1 MPVIHGHRRFF
12 GPADYRID
20 FDRSENDLSVAF
32 GHYCGAKDLCL
43 VHPVANLQQLKM
55 AMLPLGMGRGLR
67 AMISAVQGR
76 FANLGMAKK
85 LGVGFVL
92 VLLLTALVA
101 AIGVWSLQTI
111 SQRFDGLKQMSSLN
125 SGLLKVRL
133 LEQEYALHSDP
144 KTVDALHKGVDAL
157 IALATQLKAQSAAN
171 VPVMNDVEQSLGAYR
186 KAFDEFVE
194 LTQSKDLALEMA
206 SWSVSSVANNL
217 DVLQAGLADDGA
229 YALKD
234 SQGKEGAEFIE
245 QANQV
250 SQVSRLMLQAMN
262 EARVRLDQSRKA
274 SAESAGQGKI
284 EQADQALTQAET
296 LKNTVKDAG
305 YQTVLNEVT
314 GHIASFSEKLAEY
327 TGLLTQE
334 KQVYQQLHERAA
346 EVVQR
351 VDQAYGAEDQSM
363 QAELKKNSALII
375 ASSALALLVGLIAA
389 WVITR
394 LIVAPLR
401 SVILVAQQIAAGD
414 LSATVQVTRRDE
426 IGQLMQ
432 AMQQM
437 GAGLSSIVSGLQAGI
452 EQLASSAQSL
462 SAVTEQTNLEVSSQK
477 EETEQ
482 VATAMNQMT
491 ATVHDVA
498 RNAEEAALA
507 AQTADG
513 KVETGQQVVRQSMQ
527 RIEQLA
533 DSATSA
539 SSSIESLS
547 AEIQNIGTVLSVIK
561 SVAEQTNLLALN
573 AAIEAA
579 RAGEQG
585 RGFAVVADEV
595 RALAKRTQQSTEEIE
610 RLVSALRSA
619 AQASV
624 QQIQSS
630 GELVKL
636 AVSDALQTESA
647 LGSIA
652 AAVSLIQQMN
662 QQIAAA
668 AEQQS
673 SVAEEINRSVTSI
686 RASADQSS
694 VAMQGNATSSIELA
708 QLGAELKGMVGHFR
722 L

>member
-1 MPVIHGHRRFF
+1 
-12 GPADYRID
+12 
-20 FDRSENDLSVAF
+20 
-32 GHYCGAKDLCL
+32 
-43 VHPVANLQQLKM
+43 
-55 AMLPLGMGRGLR
+55 
-67 AMISAVQGR
+67 MISAVQGR

-111 SQRFDGLKQMSSLN
+111 SHRFDGLKQMSSLN
-125 SGLLKVRL
+125 SSLLKVRL
-133 LEQEYALHSDP
+133 LEQDYALRGDP
-144 KTVDALHKGVDAL
+144 KTVDALHAGVDAL
-157 IALATQLKAQSAAN
+157 IALATELKAQSAAN
-171 VPVMNDVEQSLGAYR
+171 VPVMNDVEQSLVAYR
-186 KAFDEFVE
+186 KAFDEFVS
-194 LTQSKDLALEMA
+194 LSQAKDLALEMA

-229 YALKD
+229 YALKE
-234 SQGKEGAEFIE
+234 SEGKDGAQFIE

-262 EARVRLDQSRKA
+262 EARVRLDQSRKGDD
-274 SAESAGQGKI
+274 SAGQGKI
-284 EQADQALTQAET
+284 EQADQALTQAGQ
-296 LKNTVKDAG
+296 LKTTVKDEG
-305 YQTVLNEVT
+305 YQTVLNEVS
-314 GHIASFSEKLAEY
+314 GHIASFSEKLTEY
-327 TGLLTQE
+327 TGLLEQE
-334 KQVYQQLHERAA
+334 KTVSEQLQQRAA
-346 EVVQR
+346 QVVER
-351 VDQAYGAEDQSM
+351 VDQAYVAEDRSM
-363 QAELKKNSALII
+363 QAELKKNSLLII
-375 ASSALALLVGLIAA
+375 GSSALALLVGLIAA

-401 SVILVAQQIAAGD
+401 RVIRVAQQIAAGD
-414 LSATVQVTRRDE
+414 LSATIDVTRRDE

-452 EQLASSAQSL
+452 EQLANSAQSL
-462 SAVTEQTNLEVSSQK
+462 SSVTEQTNLEVSSQK

-498 RNAEEAALA
+498 RNAEEAAQA

-513 KVETGQQVVRQSMQ
+513 KVESGQQVVRQSMA

-619 AQASV
+619 AQSSV

-668 AEQQS
+668 AEEQS

-694 VAMQGNATSSIELA
+694 LAMQGNAASSIELA
-708 QLGAELKGMVGHFR
+708 QLGVELKGMVGHFR

>member
-1 MPVIHGHRRFF
+1 
-12 GPADYRID
+12 
-20 FDRSENDLSVAF
+20 
-32 GHYCGAKDLCL
+32 
-43 VHPVANLQQLKM
+43 
-55 AMLPLGMGRGLR
+55 
-67 AMISAVQGR
+67 MISAVQRR

-85 LGVGFVL
+85 LGIGFVM
-92 VLLLTALVA
+92 VLLLTAVVA

-111 SQRFDGLKQMSSLN
+111 SQRFDGLKQMSSF
-125 SGLLKVRL
+125 SSELLKVRL
-133 LEQEYALHSDP
+133 LEQDYALRSDP
-144 KTVDALHKGVDAL
+144 KTVDALHQGVDSL
-157 IALATQLKAQSAAN
+157 IAKANELKAQSAAN
-171 VPVMNDVEQSLGAYR
+171 VPVMNDVEQALVAYR
-186 KAFDEFVE
+186 KAFDEFVG
-194 LTQSKDLALEMA
+194 LSQSKDLALEMA

-217 DVLQAGLADDGA
+217 DVLRAGLADDGT
-229 YALKD
+229 YTLKET
-234 SQGKEGAEFIE
+234 QGKEGAEFVE

-250 SQVSRLMLQAMN
+250 SEVSRLMLVAMN
-262 EARVRLDQSRKA
+262 EARVRLDQTRKG
-274 SAESAGQGKI
+274 SEEAGQGQI
-284 EQADQALTQAET
+284 EQAEQAMKQAEV
-296 LKNTVKDAG
+296 LKTAIKDPG
-305 YQTVLNEVT
+305 YQTVINEVA
-314 GHIASFSEKLAEY
+314 GHIAGFNEKLAEY
-327 TGLLTQE
+327 TGLLAQE
-334 KQVYQQLHERAA
+334 KVISGQLRERAA
-346 EVVQR
+346 QVVDR
-351 VDQAYGAEDQSM
+351 VDQAYAAEDKAM
-363 QAELKKNSALII
+363 QAELKKNSLLIVG
-375 ASSALALLVGLIAA
+375 SSALALLVGLIAA

-401 SVILVAQQIAAGD
+401 SVIRVAQQIAGGD
-414 LSATVQVTRRDE
+414 LSATVEVTRRDE
-426 IGQLMQ
+426 IGQLML

-437 GAGLSSIVSGLQAGI
+437 GAGLSSIVSGLQSGI
-452 EQLASSAQSL
+452 EQLANSAQSL

-498 RNAEEAALA
+498 RNAEEAAQA
-507 AQTADG
+507 AQTADD
-513 KVETGQQVVRQSMQ
+513 KVESGQQVVRQSMV

-619 AQASV
+619 AQTSV

-630 GELVKL
+630 GELVKM

-694 VAMQGNATSSIELA
+694 LAMQGNAASSIELA
-708 QLGAELKGMVGHFR
+708 QLGVELKGMVGHFR

>member
-1 MPVIHGHRRFF
+1 
-12 GPADYRID
+12 
-20 FDRSENDLSVAF
+20 
-32 GHYCGAKDLCL
+32 
-43 VHPVANLQQLKM
+43 
-55 AMLPLGMGRGLR
+55 
-67 AMISAVQGR
+67 MISAVQGR
-76 FANLGMAKK
+76 FANLGMANKM
-85 LGVGFVL
+85 GVGFVL

-111 SQRFDGLKQMSSLN
+111 SHRFDGLKQMSSLN

-133 LEQEYALHSDP
+133 LEQEYALHGNP
-144 KTVDALHKGVDAL
+144 KTADALHEGVDGL
-157 IALATQLKAQSAAN
+157 IALATGLKAASTAN

-186 KAFDEFVE
+186 KAFDEFVS
-194 LTQSKDLALEMA
+194 LSQAKDLALEMA

-229 YALKD
+229 YTLKQ
-234 SQGKEGAEFIE
+234 SEGKDGGQFIE
-245 QANQV
+245 QASQV

-262 EARVRLDQSRKA
+262 EARVRLDQSRKGDDSA
-274 SAESAGQGKI
+274 SQGKI
-284 EQADQALTQAET
+284 EQADQALTQAEQ
-296 LKNTVKDAG
+296 LKTTVKDEG

-314 GHIASFSEKLAEY
+314 GHIGSFSEKLTEY
-327 TGLLTQE
+327 TGLLAQE
-334 KQVYQQLHERAA
+334 KTVYEQLHQRAA
-346 EVVQR
+346 QVVER
-351 VDQAYGAEDQSM
+351 VDQAYVAKDRSM
-363 QAELKKNSALII
+363 QAELKKNSLLILG
-375 ASSALALLVGLIAA
+375 SSALALLVGLVAA

-394 LIVAPLR
+394 LIVTPLR
-401 SVILVAQQIAAGD
+401 SVIRVAQQIAAGD
-414 LSATVQVTRRDE
+414 LSATVEVTRRDE

-437 GAGLSSIVSGLQAGI
+437 GAGLSRIVSGLQAGI
-452 EQLASSAQSL
+452 EQLANSAHSL

-498 RNAEEAALA
+498 RNAEEAAQA

-513 KVETGQQVVRQSMQ
+513 KVESGQQVVRLSMA

-547 AEIQNIGTVLSVIK
+547 AEIQNIGTVVGVIK

-619 AQASV
+619 AQSSV
-624 QQIQSS
+624 QQIQNS

-668 AEQQS
+668 AEEQS

-694 VAMQGNATSSIELA
+694 LAMQGNAASSIELA
-708 QLGAELKGMVGHFR
+708 QLGVELKGMVGHFR

>member
-1 MPVIHGHRRFF
+1 
-12 GPADYRID
+12 
-20 FDRSENDLSVAF
+20 
-32 GHYCGAKDLCL
+32 
-43 VHPVANLQQLKM
+43 
-55 AMLPLGMGRGLR
+55 
-67 AMISAVQGR
+67 MISAVQGR

-85 LGVGFVL
+85 LGIGFVL
-92 VLLLTALVA
+92 VLLLTAVVA

-111 SQRFDGLKQMSSLN
+111 SQRFGGLKQMSALN
-125 SGLLKVRL
+125 SELLKVRL
-133 LEQEYALHSDP
+133 LEQEYALRSDP
-144 KTVDALHKGVDAL
+144 KTVDALRQGVDGL
-157 IALATQLKAQSAAN
+157 LALANELKTKSTAN
-171 VPVMNDVEQSLGAYR
+171 VPVMNDVEQALAAYR

-194 LTQSKDLALEMA
+194 LNQSKELALEMA

-229 YALKD
+229 YTLKD
-234 SQGKEGAEFIE
+234 SEGKEGAEFIE

-250 SQVSRLMLQAMN
+250 SEVSRLMLQAMN
-262 EARVRLDQSRKA
+262 EARVRLDQSRKGN
-274 SAESAGQGKI
+274 EEAGQGDI
-284 EQADQALTQAET
+284 EQAEQAMKQAEV
-296 LKNTVKDAG
+296 LKTAVKDAG
-305 YQTVLNEVT
+305 YQTVLNEVA
-314 GHIASFSEKLAEY
+314 GHIAGFKQQLADY
-327 TGLLTQE
+327 TGLLAKE
-334 KQVYQQLHERAA
+334 KIVYGQLHERAA
-346 EVVQR
+346 QVVER
-351 VDQAYGAEDQSM
+351 VNQAYNAEDGAM
-363 QAELKKNSALII
+363 QAELKKNSLLIVG
-375 ASSALALLVGLIAA
+375 SSALALLVGLIAA

-401 SVILVAQQIAAGD
+401 SVIRVAQQIASGD
-414 LSATVQVTRRDE
+414 LSATIEVTRRDE
-426 IGQLMQ
+426 IGQLML

-452 EQLASSAQSL
+452 EQLANSAQSL

-498 RNAEEAALA
+498 RNAEEAAQA
-507 AQTADG
+507 AQTADD
-513 KVETGQQVVRQSMQ
+513 KVESGQQVVRQSMV

-539 SSSIESLS
+539 SSSIENLS

-595 RALAKRTQQSTEEIE
+595 RALARRTQQSTEEIE
-610 RLVSALRSA
+610 RLVSALRAA
-619 AQASV
+619 AQTSV

-630 GELVKL
+630 GELVKM

-652 AAVSLIQQMN
+652 TAVSLIQQMN

-694 VAMQGNATSSIELA
+694 LAMQGNAASSIELA
-708 QLGAELKGMVGHFR
+708 QLGVELKGMVGHFK

>member
-1 MPVIHGHRRFF
+1 
-12 GPADYRID
+12 
-20 FDRSENDLSVAF
+20 
-32 GHYCGAKDLCL
+32 
-43 VHPVANLQQLKM
+43 
-55 AMLPLGMGRGLR
+55 
-67 AMISAVQGR
+67 MISAVQGR

-133 LEQEYALHSDP
+133 LEQEYALHGNP
-144 KTVDALHKGVDAL
+144 KTADALHEGVDGL
-157 IALATQLKAQSAAN
+157 IALATQLKAASAAN

-186 KAFDEFVE
+186 KAFDEFVS
-194 LTQSKDLALEMA
+194 LSQAKDLALEMA

-229 YALKD
+229 YALKE
-234 SQGKEGAEFIE
+234 SEGKDGGQFIE

-262 EARVRLDQSRKA
+262 EARVRLDLSRKGDD
-274 SAESAGQGKI
+274 SAGQGKI
-284 EQADQALTQAET
+284 EQADQALTQAEQ
-296 LKNTVKDAG
+296 LKTTVKDEG
-305 YQTVLNEVT
+305 YQTVLNEVV
-314 GHIASFSEKLAEY
+314 GHIGGFSEKLAEY
-327 TGLLTQE
+327 TGLLAQE
-334 KQVYQQLHERAA
+334 KTVYEQLHQRASQ
-346 EVVQR
+346 VVER
-351 VDQAYGAEDQSM
+351 VDQAYVAEDQSM
-363 QAELKKNSALII
+363 QAELKKNSLLII
-375 ASSALALLVGLIAA
+375 GSSTLALLVGLIAA

-401 SVILVAQQIAAGD
+401 SVIRVAQQIASGD
-414 LSATVQVTRRDE
+414 LSATVEVTRRDE

-498 RNAEEAALA
+498 RNAEEAAQA

-513 KVETGQQVVRQSMQ
+513 KVESGQQVVRQSMA

-619 AQASV
+619 AQSSV
-624 QQIQSS
+624 QQIQNS

-668 AEQQS
+668 AEEQS

-694 VAMQGNATSSIELA
+694 LAMQGNAASSIELA
-708 QLGAELKGMVGHFR
+708 QLGIELKGMVGHFR

>member
-1 MPVIHGHRRFF
+1 
-12 GPADYRID
+12 
-20 FDRSENDLSVAF
+20 
-32 GHYCGAKDLCL
+32 
-43 VHPVANLQQLKM
+43 
-55 AMLPLGMGRGLR
+55 
-67 AMISAVQGR
+67 MISAVQGR

-85 LGVGFVL
+85 LGIGFVL
-92 VLLLTALVA
+92 VLLLTAVVA

-111 SQRFDGLKQMSSLN
+111 SHRFDGLKQMSSLN

-133 LEQEYALHSDP
+133 LEQEYALRSDA
-144 KTVDALHKGVDAL
+144 KTADALRKGIDGLVAE
-157 IALATQLKAQSAAN
+157 ANELKARSSAN
-171 VPVMNDVEQSLGAYR
+171 VPVMDDVAQALAAYR
-186 KAFDEFVE
+186 KAFDEFVG

-217 DVLQAGLADDGA
+217 DVLQAGLSDDGA
-229 YALKD
+229 YTLKD
-234 SQGKEGAEFIE
+234 SEGKEGADFIE
-245 QANQV
+245 QANQI
-250 SQVSRLMLQAMN
+250 SEVSRLMLQAMN
-262 EARVRLDQSRKA
+262 EARVRLDQSRKGN
-274 SAESAGQGKI
+274 EDAGQGNI
-284 EQADQALTQAET
+284 EQAEQAMKQAEA
-296 LKNTVKDAG
+296 LKEVVKDPG
-305 YQTVLNEVT
+305 YQTVLNEVA
-314 GHIASFSEKLAEY
+314 GHITGFNQQLAEY
-327 TGLLTQE
+327 TGLLAKE
-334 KQVYQQLHERAA
+334 KVVYQQLHERAA
-346 EVVQR
+346 QVVER
-351 VDQAYGAEDQSM
+351 VDQAYSAEDHAM
-363 QAELKKNSALII
+363 QVELKKNSLLII
-375 ASSALALLVGLIAA
+375 GSSALALLVGLIAA

-401 SVILVAQQIAAGD
+401 SVIRVAQQIASGD
-414 LSATVQVTRRDE
+414 LSATVEVTRRDE
-426 IGQLMQ
+426 IGQLML

-437 GAGLSSIVSGLQAGI
+437 GAGLSGIVSGLQAGI
-452 EQLASSAQSL
+452 EQLANSAQSL

-498 RNAEEAALA
+498 RNAEEAAQA
-507 AQTADG
+507 AQTADD
-513 KVETGQQVVRQSMQ
+513 KVESGQQVVRQSMV

-533 DSATSA
+533 DSAMSA
-539 SSSIESLS
+539 SNSIESLS

-595 RALAKRTQQSTEEIE
+595 RALARRTQQSTEEIE

-619 AQASV
+619 AQTSV

-630 GELVKL
+630 GELVKM

-694 VAMQGNATSSIELA
+694 VAMQGNAASSIELA
-708 QLGAELKGMVGHFR
+708 QLGVELKGMVGHFR

>member
-1 MPVIHGHRRFF
+1 
-12 GPADYRID
+12 
-20 FDRSENDLSVAF
+20 
-32 GHYCGAKDLCL
+32 
-43 VHPVANLQQLKM
+43 
-55 AMLPLGMGRGLR
+55 
-67 AMISAVQGR
+67 MISAVQGR

-133 LEQEYALHSDP
+133 LEQEYALHGNP
-144 KTVDALHKGVDAL
+144 KTADALRKGVDGL
-157 IALATQLKAQSAAN
+157 IALATQLKAASAAN

-186 KAFDEFVE
+186 KAFDEFVS
-194 LTQSKDLALEMA
+194 LSQGKDLALEMA

-229 YALKD
+229 YTLKE
-234 SQGKEGAEFIE
+234 SEGKDGGQFIE

-262 EARVRLDQSRKA
+262 EARVRLDLSRKGDD
-274 SAESAGQGKI
+274 SAGQGKI
-284 EQADQALTQAET
+284 EQADQALTQAEQ
-296 LKNTVKDAG
+296 LKTMVKDEG
-305 YQTVLNEVT
+305 YQTVLNEVV
-314 GHIASFSEKLAEY
+314 GHIGGFSEKLAEY
-327 TGLLTQE
+327 TGLLAQE
-334 KQVYQQLHERAA
+334 KTVYEQLHQRAA
-346 EVVQR
+346 QVMER
-351 VDQAYGAEDQSM
+351 VDQAYVAEDQSM
-363 QAELKKNSALII
+363 QAELKKNSMLII
-375 ASSALALLVGLIAA
+375 GSSALALLVGLIAA

-401 SVILVAQQIAAGD
+401 SVIRVAQQIASGD
-414 LSATVQVTRRDE
+414 LSATVEVTRRDE

-498 RNAEEAALA
+498 RNAEEAAQA
-507 AQTADG
+507 AQTADD
-513 KVETGQQVVRQSMQ
+513 KVESGQQVVRQSMA

-619 AQASV
+619 AQSSV
-624 QQIQSS
+624 QQIQNS

-668 AEQQS
+668 AEEQS

-694 VAMQGNATSSIELA
+694 LAMQGNAASSIELA
-708 QLGAELKGMVGHFR
+708 QLGVELKGMVGHFR

>member
-1 MPVIHGHRRFF
+1 
-12 GPADYRID
+12 
-20 FDRSENDLSVAF
+20 
-32 GHYCGAKDLCL
+32 
-43 VHPVANLQQLKM
+43 
-55 AMLPLGMGRGLR
+55 
-67 AMISAVQGR
+67 MISAVQGR

-133 LEQEYALHSDP
+133 LEQEYALHGSP
-144 KTVDALHKGVDAL
+144 KTADALHAGVDGL
-157 IALATQLKAQSAAN
+157 VDLANQLKAASAAN

-186 KAFDEFVE
+186 KAFDEFVS
-194 LTQSKDLALEMA
+194 LSQAKDLALEMA

-229 YALKD
+229 YTLKD
-234 SQGKEGAEFIE
+234 SEGKDGAQFIE
-245 QANQV
+245 QASQV

-262 EARVRLDQSRKA
+262 EARVRLDQSRKGDD
-274 SAESAGQGKI
+274 SAQGKI
-284 EQADQALTQAET
+284 EQASQALTQAEQ
-296 LKNTVKDAG
+296 LKTTVKDEG

-314 GHIASFSEKLAEY
+314 GHIASFNDKLAEY
-327 TGLLTQE
+327 TGLLEQE
-334 KQVYQQLHERAA
+334 KTVYQQLHQRAA
-346 EVVQR
+346 QVVER
-351 VDQAYGAEDQSM
+351 VDQAYVAEDQSM
-363 QAELKKNSALII
+363 QAELKKNSLLILG
-375 ASSALALLVGLIAA
+375 SSALALLVGLIAA

-401 SVILVAQQIAAGD
+401 SVIRVAQQIAAGD
-414 LSATVQVTRRDE
+414 LSAKVEVTRRDE

-437 GAGLSSIVSGLQAGI
+437 GEGLSQIVSGLQAGI
-452 EQLASSAQSL
+452 EQLATSAQSL

-498 RNAEEAALA
+498 RNAEEAAQA

-513 KVETGQQVVRQSMQ
+513 KVESGQQVVRQSMV
-527 RIEQLA
+527 RNEQLA

-547 AEIQNIGTVLSVIK
+547 AEIHNIGTVLGVIK

-668 AEQQS
+668 AEEQS

-694 VAMQGNATSSIELA
+694 LAMQGNAASSIELA
-708 QLGAELKGMVGHFR
+708 QLGVELKGMVGHFR

>member
-1 MPVIHGHRRFF
+1 
-12 GPADYRID
+12 
-20 FDRSENDLSVAF
+20 
-32 GHYCGAKDLCL
+32 
-43 VHPVANLQQLKM
+43 
-55 AMLPLGMGRGLR
+55 
-67 AMISAVQGR
+67 MITGVQGR
-76 FANLGMAKK
+76 FANFGMAKK

-101 AIGVWSLQTI
+101 AIGVWSLQII

-133 LEQEYALHSDP
+133 LEQDYALHGNP
-144 KTVDALHKGVDAL
+144 KTVDALHEGVDGL
-157 IALATQLKAQSAAN
+157 IALANQLKTASAAN

-186 KAFDEFVE
+186 KAFDEFVS
-194 LTQSKDLALEMA
+194 LSQAKDLALEMA

-217 DVLQAGLADDGA
+217 DVLQSGLADDGA
-229 YALKD
+229 YTLKD
-234 SQGKEGAEFIE
+234 SEGKEGAQFIE
-245 QANQV
+245 QASQV

-262 EARVRLDQSRKA
+262 EARVRLDQSRKGDDT
-274 SAESAGQGKI
+274 GQGKI
-284 EQADQALTQAET
+284 EQASQALTQAEQ
-296 LKNTVKDAG
+296 LKTTVKDEG

-314 GHIASFSEKLAEY
+314 GHIASFNDKLAEY
-327 TGLLTQE
+327 TGLLEQE
-334 KQVYQQLHERAA
+334 KTVYQQLHQRADQ
-346 EVVQR
+346 VVQR
-351 VDQAYGAEDQSM
+351 VDQAYVAEDQSM
-363 QAELKKNSALII
+363 QRELKKNSLLII
-375 ASSALALLVGLIAA
+375 GSSALALLVGLIAA

-394 LIVAPLR
+394 LIVGPLR
-401 SVILVAQQIAAGD
+401 SVIRVAQQIASGD
-414 LSATVQVTRRDE
+414 LSGTVEVTRRDE

-437 GAGLSSIVSGLQAGI
+437 GAGLSQIVSGLQAGI
-452 EQLASSAQSL
+452 EQLATSAQSL

-498 RNAEEAALA
+498 RNAEEAAQA

-513 KVETGQQVVRQSMQ
+513 KVESGQHVVRQSMA

-533 DSATSA
+533 DSASSA

-547 AEIQNIGTVLSVIK
+547 AEIQNIGTVLGVIK

-624 QQIQSS
+624 QQIQGS
-630 GELVKL
+630 GDLVKL
-636 AVSDALQTESA
+636 AVSDALQTECA

-694 VAMQGNATSSIELA
+694 LAMQGNAASSIELA

>member
-1 MPVIHGHRRFF
+1 
-12 GPADYRID
+12 
-20 FDRSENDLSVAF
+20 
-32 GHYCGAKDLCL
+32 
-43 VHPVANLQQLKM
+43 
-55 AMLPLGMGRGLR
+55 
-67 AMISAVQGR
+67 MISAAQGR

-85 LGVGFVL
+85 LGVGFAL

-111 SQRFDGLKQMSSLN
+111 SERFDGLKKMSSLN
-125 SGLLKVRL
+125 SGLIKVRL
-133 LEQEYALHSDP
+133 LEQEYALHGNA
-144 KTVDALHKGVDAL
+144 KTVTALHAGVDAL
-157 IALATQLKAQSAAN
+157 GVLANELKTASAVN
-171 VPVMNDVEQSLGAYR
+171 VPVMNDVEQSLTAYR
-186 KAFDEFVE
+186 KAFDEFVS
-194 LTQSKDLALEMA
+194 LTQAKDLALEMA

-229 YALKD
+229 YTLKESEGKD
-234 SQGKEGAEFIE
+234 GSQFIE
-245 QANQV
+245 QAGQV
-250 SQVSRLMLQAMN
+250 SQVARLMLQAMN
-262 EARVRLDQSRKA
+262 EARVRLDQSRKGDN
-274 SAESAGQGKI
+274 SAAQGEI
-284 EQADQALTQAET
+284 EQAGQALTQAEQ
-296 LKNTVKDAG
+296 LKTTVQDEG
-305 YQTVLNEVT
+305 YQTVLNEVV
-314 GHIASFSEKLAEY
+314 GHIGGFSEKLAEY
-327 TGLLTQE
+327 TGLLAQE
-334 KQVYQQLHERAA
+334 KIVYAQLHQRAEQVMA
-346 EVVQR
+346 R
-351 VDQAYGAEDQSM
+351 VDQAYVAEDQAM
-363 QAELKKNSALII
+363 QAELQKNTLLII
-375 ASSALALLVGLIAA
+375 GSSALALLVGLLAA

-394 LIVAPLR
+394 LIIAPLR
-401 SVILVAQQIAAGD
+401 SVIRMAQQIAAGD
-414 LSATVQVTRRDE
+414 LSGTVAVTRRDE

-462 SAVTEQTNLEVSSQK
+462 STVTEQTNLEVSSQK

-513 KVETGQQVVRQSMQ
+513 KVESGQLVVRQSMV

-533 DSATSA
+533 NSASSA

-547 AEIQNIGTVLSVIK
+547 AEIQNIGTVLAVIK

-619 AQASV
+619 ARSSV
-624 QQIQSS
+624 QQIQNS

-668 AEQQS
+668 AEEQS

-694 VAMQGNATSSIELA
+694 LAMQGNAASSIELA
-708 QLGAELKGMVGHFR
+708 QLGVELKGMVGHFR

>member
-1 MPVIHGHRRFF
+1 
-12 GPADYRID
+12 
-20 FDRSENDLSVAF
+20 
-32 GHYCGAKDLCL
+32 
-43 VHPVANLQQLKM
+43 
-55 AMLPLGMGRGLR
+55 
-67 AMISAVQGR
+67 MISAVQGR

-85 LGVGFVL
+85 LGIGFVL
-92 VLLLTALVA
+92 VLLLTAVVA

-111 SQRFDGLKQMSSLN
+111 SQRFGGLKQMSSLN
-125 SGLLKVRL
+125 NELLKVRL
-133 LEQEYALHSDP
+133 LEQEYALRSDP
-144 KTVDALHKGVDAL
+144 KTVDALRQGVDGL
-157 IALATQLKAQSAAN
+157 VALAGELKIQTTAN
-171 VPVMNDVEQSLGAYR
+171 VSVMNDVEQALAAYR
-186 KAFDEFVE
+186 KAFDEFVG
-194 LTQSKDLALEMA
+194 LNQSKELALEMA

-229 YALKD
+229 YTLKD
-234 SQGKEGAEFIE
+234 SEGKEGAEFIE

-250 SQVSRLMLQAMN
+250 SEVSRLMLQAMN
-262 EARVRLDQSRKA
+262 EARVRLDQSRKG
-274 SAESAGQGKI
+274 SEEAGQGNI
-284 EQADQALTQAET
+284 EQAQQAMKQAEA
-296 LKNTVKDAG
+296 LKTSVKDAG
-305 YQTVLNEVT
+305 YQTVLNEVA
-314 GHIASFSEKLAEY
+314 GHIAGFNQQLADYTDLLAKEKV
-327 TGLLTQE
+327 
-334 KQVYQQLHERAA
+334 VYKQLHERAA
-346 EVVQR
+346 QVVER
-351 VDQAYGAEDQSM
+351 VNQAYNAEDSAM
-363 QAELKKNSALII
+363 QAELKKNSLMII
-375 ASSALALLVGLIAA
+375 GSSALALLVGLIAA

-401 SVILVAQQIAAGD
+401 SVIRVAQQIASGD
-414 LSATVQVTRRDE
+414 LSATVEVTRRDE
-426 IGQLMQ
+426 IGQLML

-437 GAGLSSIVSGLQAGI
+437 GASLSGIVSGLQAGI
-452 EQLASSAQSL
+452 EQLANSAQSL

-498 RNAEEAALA
+498 RNAEEAAQA
-507 AQTADG
+507 AQTADD
-513 KVETGQQVVRQSMQ
+513 KVESGQQVVRHSMV

-533 DSATSA
+533 DSASSA
-539 SSSIESLS
+539 STSIESLS

-595 RALAKRTQQSTEEIE
+595 RALARRTQQSTEEIE

-619 AQASV
+619 AQTSV

-630 GELVKL
+630 GELVKM

-694 VAMQGNATSSIELA
+694 LAMQGNAASSIELA
-708 QLGAELKGMVGHFR
+708 QLGVELKGMVGHFK

>member
-1 MPVIHGHRRFF
+1 
-12 GPADYRID
+12 
-20 FDRSENDLSVAF
+20 
-32 GHYCGAKDLCL
+32 
-43 VHPVANLQQLKM
+43 
-55 AMLPLGMGRGLR
+55 
-67 AMISAVQGR
+67 MISAVQAR

-85 LGVGFVL
+85 LGVGFTL

-101 AIGVWSLQTI
+101 AIGVWSLQSI
-111 SQRFDGLKQMSSLN
+111 SLRFNDLKQMSTLN

-133 LEQEYALHSDP
+133 QEQDYALHSDP
-144 KTVDALHKGVDAL
+144 KVVEDLHAGIDALQ
-157 IALATQLKAQSAAN
+157 ALAEQLKGQSAAN
-171 VPVMNDVEQSLGAYR
+171 QTMMSEVQSALTAYR
-186 KAFDEFVE
+186 KSFDQFVE
-194 LTQSKDLALEMA
+194 ISQSKDLSLEMA

-234 SQGKEGAEFIE
+234 SQGQQGAEFIA

-250 SQVSRLMLQAMN
+250 SQVSRLMLQAMD
-262 EARVRLDQSRKA
+262 EARVRLDQSRKQGTG
-274 SAESAGQGKI
+274 ETPKEGKI
-284 EQADQALTQAET
+284 EQADQALALAEQ
-296 LKNTVKDAG
+296 LKGVVKDPG
-305 YQTVLNEVT
+305 YLTVLGEVST
-314 GHIASFSEKLAEY
+314 HIGNFTDKLAEY
-327 TGLLTQE
+327 TGLLANE
-334 KQVYQQLHERAA
+334 AQVYQQLGDNAKQ
-346 EVVQR
+346 VVQR
-351 VDQAYGAEDQSM
+351 VNEAYSAEDQAM
-363 QAELKKNSALII
+363 QAELK
-375 ASSALALLVGLIAA
+375 ASSLLIVGSSILALFVGLIAA

-401 SVILVAQQIAAGD
+401 SVIRIAQQIASGD
-414 LSATVQVTRRDE
+414 LSATVDVKRRDE
-426 IGQLMQ
+426 IGQLML

-437 GAGLSSIVSGLQAGI
+437 GADLSSIVSGLQAGI
-452 EQLASSAQSL
+452 EQLATSAHSL
-462 SAVTEQTNLEVSSQK
+462 SSVTEQTNLEVSTQR

-498 RNAEEAALA
+498 RNAEEAAQA
-507 AQTADG
+507 AQTADD
-513 KVETGQQVVRQSMQ
+513 KVESGQKVVRQSMQ
-527 RIEQLA
+527 RIEELA
-533 DSATSA
+533 SSANSA
-539 SSSIESLS
+539 SHSIENLS
-547 AEIQNIGTVLSVIK
+547 AEIQNIGKVLSVIK

-579 RAGEQG
+579 RAGDQG

-610 RLVSALRSA
+610 RLVGTLQSG
-619 AQASV
+619 AQSSV
-624 QQIQSS
+624 AQIKSS
-630 GELVKL
+630 GELVKM

-686 RASADQSS
+686 RASADQSAL
-694 VAMQGNATSSIELA
+694 AMQGNAASSIELA

>member
-1 MPVIHGHRRFF
+1 
-12 GPADYRID
+12 
-20 FDRSENDLSVAF
+20 
-32 GHYCGAKDLCL
+32 
-43 VHPVANLQQLKM
+43 
-55 AMLPLGMGRGLR
+55 
-67 AMISAVQGR
+67 MISAVQGR

-133 LEQEYALHSDP
+133 LEQEYALHGNP
-144 KTVDALHKGVDAL
+144 KTADALREGVDGL
-157 IALATQLKAQSAAN
+157 IALATQLKAASAAN

-186 KAFDEFVE
+186 KAFDEFVS
-194 LTQSKDLALEMA
+194 LSQAKDLALEMA

-229 YALKD
+229 YALKE
-234 SQGKEGAEFIE
+234 SEGKDGGQFIE

-262 EARVRLDQSRKA
+262 EARVRLDQSRKGDD
-274 SAESAGQGKI
+274 SAGQGKI
-284 EQADQALTQAET
+284 EQADQALTQAEQ
-296 LKNTVKDAG
+296 LKTTVKDEG
-305 YQTVLNEVT
+305 YQTVLNEVV
-314 GHIASFSEKLAEY
+314 GHIGGFSEKLAEY
-327 TGLLTQE
+327 TGLLAQE
-334 KQVYQQLHERAA
+334 KTVYEQLHQRASQ
-346 EVVQR
+346 VVER
-351 VDQAYGAEDQSM
+351 VDQAYVAEDQSM
-363 QAELKKNSALII
+363 QAELKKNSLLII
-375 ASSALALLVGLIAA
+375 GSSALALLVGLIAA

-401 SVILVAQQIAAGD
+401 SVIRVAQQIAAGD
-414 LSATVQVTRRDE
+414 LSATIEVTRRDE

-498 RNAEEAALA
+498 RNAEEAAQA

-513 KVETGQQVVRQSMQ
+513 KVESGQQVVRQSMA

-619 AQASV
+619 AQSSV
-624 QQIQSS
+624 QQIQNS

-668 AEQQS
+668 AEEQS

-694 VAMQGNATSSIELA
+694 LAMQGNAASSIELA
-708 QLGAELKGMVGHFR
+708 QLGIELKGMVGHFR
-722 L
+722 F

>member
-1 MPVIHGHRRFF
+1 
-12 GPADYRID
+12 
-20 FDRSENDLSVAF
+20 
-32 GHYCGAKDLCL
+32 
-43 VHPVANLQQLKM
+43 
-55 AMLPLGMGRGLR
+55 
-67 AMISAVQGR
+67 
-76 FANLGMAKK
+76 
-85 LGVGFVL
+85 
-92 VLLLTALVA
+92 
-101 AIGVWSLQTI
+101 
-111 SQRFDGLKQMSSLN
+111 
-125 SGLLKVRL
+125 
-133 LEQEYALHSDP
+133 
-144 KTVDALHKGVDAL
+144 
-157 IALATQLKAQSAAN
+157 
-171 VPVMNDVEQSLGAYR
+171 
-186 KAFDEFVE
+186 
-194 LTQSKDLALEMA
+194 
-206 SWSVSSVANNL
+206 VANNL
-217 DVLQAGLADDGA
+217 DVLQSGLADDGA
-229 YALKD
+229 YTLKD
-234 SQGKEGAEFIE
+234 SEGKDGAQFIE
-245 QANQV
+245 QASQV

-262 EARVRLDQSRKA
+262 EARVRLDQSRKGDD
-274 SAESAGQGKI
+274 SAGQGKI
-284 EQADQALTQAET
+284 EQADQALAQAEQ
-296 LKNTVKDAG
+296 LKTTVKDEG
-305 YQTVLNEVT
+305 YLTVLNEVV
-314 GHIASFSEKLAEY
+314 GHIGGFSEKLTEY
-327 TGLLTQE
+327 TDLLAQE
-334 KQVYQQLHERAA
+334 KTVYGQLNQRAA
-346 EVVQR
+346 QVMER
-351 VDQAYGAEDQSM
+351 VDQAYVAEDQSM
-363 QAELKKNSALII
+363 QTELKKNSLLII
-375 ASSALALLVGLIAA
+375 GSSALALLVGLIAA

-394 LIVAPLR
+394 LIVGPLR
-401 SVILVAQQIAAGD
+401 KVIGVAQQIAAGD
-414 LSATVQVTRRDE
+414 LSATVEVTRRDE

-437 GAGLSSIVSGLQAGI
+437 GEGLSSIVSGLQAGI

-507 AQTADG
+507 AQTADD
-513 KVETGQQVVRQSMQ
+513 KVESGQAVVRQSMT

-533 DSATSA
+533 DSASSA

-595 RALAKRTQQSTEEIE
+595 RALARRTQQSTEEIE

-619 AQASV
+619 AQSSV

-636 AVSDALQTESA
+636 AVSDALLTESA

-652 AAVSLIQQMN
+652 SAVSLIQQMN

-668 AEQQS
+668 AEEQS

-694 VAMQGNATSSIELA
+694 LAMQGNAASSIELA
-708 QLGAELKGMVGHFR
+708 QLGSELKGMVGHFR

>member
-1 MPVIHGHRRFF
+1 
-12 GPADYRID
+12 
-20 FDRSENDLSVAF
+20 
-32 GHYCGAKDLCL
+32 
-43 VHPVANLQQLKM
+43 
-55 AMLPLGMGRGLR
+55 
-67 AMISAVQGR
+67 MISAVQGR

-85 LGVGFVL
+85 MGVGFVL

-111 SQRFDGLKQMSSLN
+111 SHRFDGLKQMSSLN

-133 LEQEYALHSDP
+133 LEQEYALHGNP
-144 KTVDALHKGVDAL
+144 KTADALHEGVDGL
-157 IALATQLKAQSAAN
+157 IALATQLKAASAAN

-186 KAFDEFVE
+186 KAFDEFVS
-194 LTQSKDLALEMA
+194 LSQAKDLALEMA

-229 YALKD
+229 YTLKQ
-234 SQGKEGAEFIE
+234 SEGKEGGQFLE
-245 QANQV
+245 QASQV

-262 EARVRLDQSRKA
+262 EARVRLDQSRKGDD
-274 SAESAGQGKI
+274 SAGQGKI
-284 EQADQALTQAET
+284 EQAEQALTQAEQ
-296 LKNTVKDAG
+296 LKTTVKDEG
-305 YQTVLNEVT
+305 YQTVLNEVS
-314 GHIASFSEKLAEY
+314 GHIGSFSEKLTEY
-327 TGLLTQE
+327 TGLLAQE
-334 KQVYQQLHERAA
+334 KTVYEQLHQRAA
-346 EVVQR
+346 QVVER
-351 VDQAYGAEDQSM
+351 VDQAYVAEDQSM
-363 QAELKKNSALII
+363 QAELKKNSLLII
-375 ASSALALLVGLIAA
+375 GSSALALLVGLVAA

-414 LSATVQVTRRDE
+414 LSATVEVTRRDE

-452 EQLASSAQSL
+452 EQLASSAHSL

-498 RNAEEAALA
+498 RNAEEAAQA

-513 KVETGQQVVRQSMQ
+513 KVESGQQVVRQSMA

-619 AQASV
+619 AQSSV
-624 QQIQSS
+624 QQIQNS

-668 AEQQS
+668 AEEQS

-694 VAMQGNATSSIELA
+694 LAMQGNAASSIELA
-708 QLGAELKGMVGHFR
+708 QLGLELKGMVGHFR

>member
-1 MPVIHGHRRFF
+1 
-12 GPADYRID
+12 
-20 FDRSENDLSVAF
+20 
-32 GHYCGAKDLCL
+32 
-43 VHPVANLQQLKM
+43 
-55 AMLPLGMGRGLR
+55 
-67 AMISAVQGR
+67 MISAVQGR

-85 LGVGFVL
+85 LGIGFVL

-101 AIGVWSLQTI
+101 GIGVWSLQTI
-111 SQRFDGLKQMSSLN
+111 SHRFDGLKQMSSLN

-133 LEQEYALHSDP
+133 LEQEYALHGSP
-144 KTVDALHKGVDAL
+144 KTADALHEGLDGL
-157 IALATQLKAQSAAN
+157 NALASQLKAQSAAN
-171 VPVMNDVEQSLGAYR
+171 VPVMMDVEQSLGAYR
-186 KAFDEFVE
+186 KAFDEFVS
-194 LTQSKDLALEMA
+194 LSQAKDLALEMA

-217 DVLQAGLADDGA
+217 DVLQSGLADDGA
-229 YALKD
+229 YTLKT
-234 SQGKEGAEFIE
+234 SEGKDGAQFIE

-262 EARVRLDQSRKA
+262 EARVRLDQSRKGDD
-274 SAESAGQGKI
+274 SAGQGKI
-284 EQADQALTQAET
+284 EQASQALTQAEQ
-296 LKNTVKDAG
+296 LKTTVKDEG

-314 GHIASFSEKLAEY
+314 GHIASFNDKLAEY
-327 TGLLTQE
+327 TGLLEQE
-334 KQVYQQLHERAA
+334 KAVYQQLHQRADQ
-346 EVVQR
+346 VVAR
-351 VDQAYGAEDQSM
+351 VDQAYVAEDQSM
-363 QAELKKNSALII
+363 QTELKKNSLLII
-375 ASSALALLVGLIAA
+375 GSSALALLVGLIAA

-401 SVILVAQQIAAGD
+401 SVIRVAQQIASGD
-414 LSATVQVTRRDE
+414 LSATVEVTRRDE

-437 GAGLSSIVSGLQAGI
+437 GAGLSHIVSGLQAGI
-452 EQLASSAQSL
+452 EQLATSAQSL

-498 RNAEEAALA
+498 RNAEEAAQA

-513 KVETGQQVVRQSMQ
+513 KVESGQQVVRQSMV

-547 AEIQNIGTVLSVIK
+547 AEIHNIGTVLSVIK

-610 RLVSALRSA
+610 RLVSALRTA
-619 AQASV
+619 AQTSV

-652 AAVSLIQQMN
+652 SAVSLIQQMN

-668 AEQQS
+668 AEEQS

-694 VAMQGNATSSIELA
+694 LAMQGNAASSIELA

>member
-1 MPVIHGHRRFF
+1 
-12 GPADYRID
+12 
-20 FDRSENDLSVAF
+20 
-32 GHYCGAKDLCL
+32 
-43 VHPVANLQQLKM
+43 
-55 AMLPLGMGRGLR
+55 
-67 AMISAVQGR
+67 MISAVQGR

-101 AIGVWSLQTI
+101 AIGVWSLQVI

-133 LEQEYALHSDP
+133 LEQEYALHGNP
-144 KTVDALHKGVDAL
+144 KTADALHEGVDGL
-157 IALATQLKAQSAAN
+157 IALATQLKAASAAN

-186 KAFDEFVE
+186 KAFDEFVS
-194 LTQSKDLALEMA
+194 LSQAKDLALEMA

-229 YALKD
+229 YALKE
-234 SQGKEGAEFIE
+234 SEGKDGGQFIE
-245 QANQV
+245 QASQV

-262 EARVRLDQSRKA
+262 EARVRLDLSRKGDD
-274 SAESAGQGKI
+274 SAGQGKI
-284 EQADQALTQAET
+284 EQADQALTQAEQ
-296 LKNTVKDAG
+296 LKTTVKDEG
-305 YQTVLNEVT
+305 YQTVLNEVV
-314 GHIASFSEKLAEY
+314 GHIGGFSEKLAEY
-327 TGLLTQE
+327 TGLLAQE
-334 KQVYQQLHERAA
+334 KTVYEQLHQRAA
-346 EVVQR
+346 QVVER
-351 VDQAYGAEDQSM
+351 VDQAYVAEDRSM
-363 QAELKKNSALII
+363 QAELKKNSLLII
-375 ASSALALLVGLIAA
+375 GSSALALLVGLIAA

-401 SVILVAQQIAAGD
+401 SVIRVAQQIASGD
-414 LSATVQVTRRDE
+414 LSATVEVTRRDE

-498 RNAEEAALA
+498 RNAEEAAQA

-513 KVETGQQVVRQSMQ
+513 KVESGQQVVRQSMA

-619 AQASV
+619 AQSSV
-624 QQIQSS
+624 QQIQNS

-668 AEQQS
+668 AEEQS

-694 VAMQGNATSSIELA
+694 LAMQGNAASSIELA
-708 QLGAELKGMVGHFR
+708 QLGVELKGMVGHFR

>member
-1 MPVIHGHRRFF
+1 
-12 GPADYRID
+12 
-20 FDRSENDLSVAF
+20 
-32 GHYCGAKDLCL
+32 
-43 VHPVANLQQLKM
+43 
-55 AMLPLGMGRGLR
+55 
-67 AMISAVQGR
+67 MISAVQGR

-133 LEQEYALHSDP
+133 LEQEYALHGSP
-144 KTVDALHKGVDAL
+144 KTADVLHAGVDGL
-157 IALATQLKAQSAAN
+157 VDLANQLKAASAAN

-186 KAFDEFVE
+186 KAFDEFVS
-194 LTQSKDLALEMA
+194 LSQAKDLALEMA

-229 YALKD
+229 YTLKD
-234 SQGKEGAEFIE
+234 SEGKDGAQFIE

-262 EARVRLDQSRKA
+262 EARVRLDQSRKGDD
-274 SAESAGQGKI
+274 SAQGKI
-284 EQADQALTQAET
+284 EQASQALTQAEQ
-296 LKNTVKDAG
+296 LKTTVKDEG

-314 GHIASFSEKLAEY
+314 GHIASFNDKLAEY
-327 TGLLTQE
+327 TGLLEQE
-334 KQVYQQLHERAA
+334 KTVYQQLHQRAA
-346 EVVQR
+346 QVVER
-351 VDQAYGAEDQSM
+351 VDQAYVAEDQSM
-363 QAELKKNSALII
+363 QAELKKNSLLILG
-375 ASSALALLVGLIAA
+375 SSALALLVGLIAA

-401 SVILVAQQIAAGD
+401 SVIRVAQQIAAGD
-414 LSATVQVTRRDE
+414 LSAKVEVTRRDE

-437 GAGLSSIVSGLQAGI
+437 GEGLSQIVSGLQAGI
-452 EQLASSAQSL
+452 EQLATSAQSL

-498 RNAEEAALA
+498 RNAEEAAQA

-513 KVETGQQVVRQSMQ
+513 KVESGQQVVRQSMV

-547 AEIQNIGTVLSVIK
+547 AEIHNIGTVLGVIK

-668 AEQQS
+668 AEEQS

-694 VAMQGNATSSIELA
+694 LAMQGNAASSIELA
-708 QLGAELKGMVGHFR
+708 QLGVELKGMVGHFR

>member
-1 MPVIHGHRRFF
+1 
-12 GPADYRID
+12 
-20 FDRSENDLSVAF
+20 
-32 GHYCGAKDLCL
+32 
-43 VHPVANLQQLKM
+43 
-55 AMLPLGMGRGLR
+55 
-67 AMISAVQGR
+67 MISAVQGR

-85 LGVGFVL
+85 LGIGFVL

-133 LEQEYALHSDP
+133 LEQDYALHGNP
-144 KTVDALHKGVDAL
+144 KTADALHGGVDGL
-157 IALATQLKAQSAAN
+157 IAMADQLKALSPGN
-171 VPVMNDVEQSLGAYR
+171 ESVMNDVQQSLGAYR
-186 KAFDEFVE
+186 KAFDEFVS
-194 LTQSKDLALEMA
+194 LTQAKDLALEMA

-229 YALKD
+229 YTLKD
-234 SQGKEGAEFIE
+234 SEGKDGAQFIE
-245 QANQV
+245 QASQV

-262 EARVRLDQSRKA
+262 EARVRLDQSRKGDD
-274 SAESAGQGKI
+274 SAKGNI
-284 EQADQALTQAET
+284 EQAAQAQTQAEQ
-296 LKNTVKDAG
+296 LKSTVKDEG
-305 YQTVLNEVT
+305 YLTVLNEVS
-314 GHIASFSEKLAEY
+314 GHIAGFNDKLAEY
-327 TGLLTQE
+327 TGLLAQE
-334 KQVYQQLHERAA
+334 KTVYEQLHQRAA
-346 EVVQR
+346 EVVER
-351 VDQAYGAEDQSM
+351 VDQAYVAQDVAM
-363 QAELKKNSALII
+363 QGELKKNSVLII
-375 ASSALALLVGLIAA
+375 GSSALALLVGLIAA

-401 SVILVAQQIAAGD
+401 SVMHVAQRIAAGD
-414 LSATVQVTRRDE
+414 LSATVEVTRRDE
-426 IGQLMQ
+426 IGQLMLS
-432 AMQQM
+432 MQQM

-507 AQTADG
+507 AQTADD
-513 KVETGQQVVRQSMQ
+513 KVESGQQVVRQSMA

-547 AEIQNIGTVLSVIK
+547 AEIQNIGTVLEVIK

-595 RALAKRTQQSTEEIE
+595 RALARRTQQSTEEIE

-619 AQASV
+619 AHSSV

-630 GELVKL
+630 GELVKM

-668 AEQQS
+668 AEEQS

-694 VAMQGNATSSIELA
+694 IAMRGNAASSVELA
-708 QLGAELKGMVGHFR
+708 QLGSELRGMVGHFR

>member
-1 MPVIHGHRRFF
+1 
-12 GPADYRID
+12 
-20 FDRSENDLSVAF
+20 
-32 GHYCGAKDLCL
+32 
-43 VHPVANLQQLKM
+43 
-55 AMLPLGMGRGLR
+55 
-67 AMISAVQGR
+67 MISAVQRR

-85 LGVGFVL
+85 LGIGFVM
-92 VLLLTALVA
+92 VLLLTAVVA

-111 SQRFDGLKQMSSLN
+111 SQRFDGLKQMSSF
-125 SGLLKVRL
+125 SSELLKIRL
-133 LEQEYALHSDP
+133 LEQDYALRSDP
-144 KTVDALHKGVDAL
+144 KTVDALHQGVDSL
-157 IALATQLKAQSAAN
+157 IAKANEFKAQSAAN
-171 VPVMNDVEQSLGAYR
+171 VPVMNDVEQALVAYR
-186 KAFDEFVE
+186 KAFDEFVG
-194 LTQSKDLALEMA
+194 LSQSKDLALEMA

-217 DVLQAGLADDGA
+217 DVLRAGLADDGT
-229 YALKD
+229 YTLKD
-234 SQGKEGAEFIE
+234 TQGKEGAEFVE

-250 SQVSRLMLQAMN
+250 SEVSRLMLVAMN
-262 EARVRLDQSRKA
+262 EARVRLDQTRKG
-274 SAESAGQGKI
+274 SEEAGQGQI
-284 EQADQALTQAET
+284 EQAEQAMKQAEV
-296 LKNTVKDAG
+296 LKTAIKDPG
-305 YQTVLNEVT
+305 YQTVINEVA
-314 GHIASFSEKLAEY
+314 GHIAGFNEKLAEY
-327 TGLLTQE
+327 TGLLAQE
-334 KQVYQQLHERAA
+334 KVISGQLRERAA
-346 EVVQR
+346 QVVER
-351 VDQAYGAEDQSM
+351 VDQAYAAEDQAM
-363 QAELKKNSALII
+363 QAELKKNSLLII
-375 ASSALALLVGLIAA
+375 GSSALALLVGLIAA

-401 SVILVAQQIAAGD
+401 SVIRVAQQIAGGD
-414 LSATVQVTRRDE
+414 LSATVEVTRRDE
-426 IGQLMQ
+426 IGQLML

-437 GAGLSSIVSGLQAGI
+437 GAGLSSIVSGLQSGI
-452 EQLASSAQSL
+452 EQLANSAQSL

-498 RNAEEAALA
+498 RNAEEAAQA
-507 AQTADG
+507 AQTADD
-513 KVETGQQVVRQSMQ
+513 KVESGQQVVRQSMV

-619 AQASV
+619 AQTSV

-630 GELVKL
+630 GELVKM

-668 AEQQS
+668 AEEQS
-673 SVAEEINRSVTSI
+673 SVAEEINRSVTNI

-694 VAMQGNATSSIELA
+694 LAMQGNAASSIELA
-708 QLGAELKGMVGHFR
+708 QLGVELKGMVGHFR

>member
-1 MPVIHGHRRFF
+1 MH
-12 GPADYRID
+12 A
-20 FDRSENDLSVAF
+20 VATLR
-32 GHYCGAKDLCL
+32 KD
-43 VHPVANLQQLKM
+43 KM
-55 AMLPLGMGRGLR
+55 ALLPLGIVRGLR
-67 AMISAVQGR
+67 TMTSAASGR

-85 LGVGFVL
+85 LGIGFAL

-101 AIGVWSLQTI
+101 GIGVWSLQTV
-111 SQRFDGLKQMSSLN
+111 SQRFDGLKQMSQLN
-125 SGLLKVRL
+125 SGVLKVRL
-133 LEQEYALHSDP
+133 LEQDYALHGDS
-144 KTVDALHKGVDAL
+144 KTVDSLHESLDAL
-157 IALATQLKAQSAAN
+157 LLLAQQLKGQSTANQSVMGEVELALA
-171 VPVMNDVEQSLGAYR
+171 DYR

-194 LTQSKDLALEMA
+194 LTQAKDLALEMA

-229 YALKD
+229 YTLKD
-234 SQGKEGAEFIE
+234 SLGKEGAEFIE
-245 QANQV
+245 QANQI

-262 EARVRLDQSRKA
+262 EARVRLDQNRKGDEQG
-274 SAESAGQGKI
+274 SAEQGNI
-284 EQADQALTQAET
+284 EQAEQALAQAEQ
-296 LKNTVKDAG
+296 LKSAVKDAG
-305 YQTVLNEVT
+305 YQTVLNEVA
-314 GHIASFSEKLAEY
+314 GHIGNFSEKLNEY
-327 TGLLTQE
+327 TGLLAREQ
-334 KQVYQQLHERAA
+334 QVYQTLHERAA
-346 EVVQR
+346 QVMAR
-351 VDQAYGAEDQSM
+351 VDQAYGAEDLSM
-363 QAELKKNSALII
+363 QGELEKNTLLII
-375 ASSALALLVGLIAA
+375 GSSALALLVGLLAA
-389 WVITR
+389 LSITR
-394 LIVAPLR
+394 LIVRPLR
-401 SVILVAQQIAAGD
+401 SVMHVAQQIAAGD
-414 LSATVQVTRRDE
+414 LSATVVVTRRDE

-437 GAGLSSIVSGLQAGI
+437 GSGLSGIVSGLQAGI

-462 SAVTEQTNLEVSSQK
+462 SSVTEQTNLEVSTQK

-498 RNAEEAALA
+498 RNAEQA
-507 AQTADG
+507 AQAAQAADD
-513 KVETGQQVVRQSMQ
+513 KVESGQQVVRQSMQ

-533 DSATSA
+533 DSATRA
-539 SSSIESLS
+539 SSGIESLS
-547 AEIQNIGTVLSVIK
+547 AEIDNIGSVLDVIK

-595 RALAKRTQQSTEEIE
+595 RALAKRTQQSTEEIA
-610 RLVSALRSA
+610 RLVTALHA
-619 AQASV
+619 AADSSV

-694 VAMQGNATSSIELA
+694 LAMQGNAASSIELA
-708 QLGAELKGMVGHFR
+708 QLGVELKGMVGHFR